1 MGKLLPREE
10 GDESGWL
17 EPGWVAQGR
26 RDQGRAWP
34 SPHEPPGEQYIG
46 TGLASLSPVMLPPQP
61 PAYSATSLCLCF
73 LARDPIATHYY
84 NWGQFQKPSEGE
96 AEEGEKGEVGNF
108 RSHVPRARGG
118 GKNVEEEAGPR
129 SGRVAELGS
138 LGARAQKRS
147 REGTC
152 GRQRGD
158 RVVGR
163 RGEGTRGGAG
173 DRGSGGG

>member
-46 TGLASLSPVMLPPQP
+46 TALASLSPVMLPPQP
-61 PAYSATSLCLCF
+61 PAYPATSLCF

-84 NWGQFQKPSEGE
+84 NWGQFQKPLEGE

-138 LGARAQKRS
+138 SGPEPRNAVGKGCVGG
-147 REGTC
+147 REGT
-152 GRQRGD
+152 G
-158 RVVGR
+158 
-163 RGEGTRGGAG
+163 
-173 DRGSGGG
+173 